1 MAQEDYLSGSQ
12 FGQVAGS
19 LLAGKRKRDKKDFRR
34 ALLASAIFEGFGALQ
49 KQQKQSIIDG
59 TNEVKDK
66 YEDIFTNNEEIYNLK
81 AKARGEYQTYQQ
93 DPNAFIESKA
103 MELFN
108 KDSNLIAELGTNP
121 YSRLTSNDLTQES
134 FEQAQ
139 AVLEEKRKLAKEY
152 IEAQQKNP
160 AVYTSTFTKF
170 NKKAKDEYLAALA
183 QVEDDPYKQGLVKSA
198 FAKLFGGGAEA
209 EAKLKT
215 ALSTAEG
222 KRIAQD
228 DLVAESET
236 VTAQINAKTKTIVD
250 ANKELEGTPYFDYV
264 TKEEQIKR
272 NSKVIKEKIETG
284 KFTDDDVIEAYRLGV
299 APSNIKELTAIQ
311 ENEIGDFVKV
321 FTKVRAIKDRELAR
335 DPSQTFVDPSDYL
348 STKERDIY
356 DVAMGIKRDDIDP
369 LTKIQDP
376 RLRAS
381 VVSTI
386 KNTGLVEGSEDR
398 ELLGLIQGDF
408 ELDET
413 GQKDVSTGQSN
424 QFISNVIRGATVLQ
438 NKYDMTEIKAIQESY
453 KLQLDGIS
461 QGTGSGKEEVPGGF
475 WRQVTTNEL
484 KTNTVE
490 YVNPDVEALPI
501 LPETALQVAQN
512 INDYKYIQRNTT
524 YVDENGETQNLI
536 PTRDKEYTP
545 ETYDGA
551 DFEITFTTKE
561 RLPGSGI
568 YEWTPNI
575 TYIPQP

>member
-19 LLAGKRKRDKKDFRR
+19 LLASNKKRDKKERNK
-34 ALLASAIFEGFGALQ
+34 ALLATVLFETLGALQ
-49 KQQKQSIIDG
+49 KNQKQKIVDG
-59 TNEVKDK
+59 ANDVKDK

-81 AKARGEYQTYQQ
+81 TEARGEYQTYQQ

-121 YSRLTSNDLTQES
+121 YSKLTSNDLTQES
-134 FEQAQ
+134 SEQAL

-160 AVYTSTFTKF
+160 AVNISTLTKF
-170 NKKAKDEYLAALA
+170 NQKAKAEYRAALA

-209 EAKLKT
+209 EAKLT
-215 ALSTAEG
+215 ASLSKAE
-222 KRIAQD
+222 KNRLAQD
-228 DLVAESET
+228 NLVTESET
-236 VTAQINAKTKTIVD
+236 INFKINKKNQSIVD

-264 TKEEQIKR
+264 TQEEQIIR
-272 NSKVIKEKIETG
+272 NSKAIKEKIETG
-284 KFTDDDVIEAYRLGV
+284 KFDSKDVIEAYRLGV
-299 APSNIKELTAIQ
+299 APSNIKELTELQ
-311 ENEIGDFVKV
+311 ENDIGDFVKV
-321 FTKVRAIKDRELAR
+321 FTKVRAITDRELAR
-335 DPSQTFVDPSDYL
+335 DPKQTFVDPSDYL
-348 STKERDIY
+348 STKERDLY
-356 DVAMGIKRDDIDP
+356 DVGMGIKRDGIDP
-369 LTKIQDP
+369 LTQIQDQ

-386 KNTGLVEGSEDR
+386 LNTGIVEGSEDR
-398 ELLGLIQGDF
+398 DILGLIQGNFSVD
-408 ELDET
+408 DT

-424 QFISNVIRGATVLQ
+424 QFVSNVIRGATVLQ
-438 NKYDMTEIKAIQESY
+438 NKYDMNEIQAIKESY

-461 QGTGSGKEEVPGGF
+461 EGTGSGTEEVPGDF
-475 WRQVTTNEL
+475 LRKVFNNER

-501 LPETALQVAQN
+501 LPETALQIAQN

-524 YVDENGETQNLI
+524 YEDEDGQTQNLV
-536 PTRDKEYTP
+536 PSKGKEYPP
-545 ETYDGA
+545 EIYEGA
-551 DFEITFTTKE
+551 DFAITFTTKE
-561 RLPGSGI
+561 RIPGSGI
-568 YEWTPNI
+568 YEWIPNI
-575 TYIPQP
+575 TYISQP

>member
-19 LLAGKRKRDKKDFRR
+19 LLASKRKRDKKDFRR
-34 ALLASAIFEGFGALQ
+34 ALLATAIFEGFGALQ

-59 TNEVKDK
+59 ANEVKDK

-139 AVLEEKRKLAKEY
+139 AVLEEKRNLAKEY
-152 IEAQQKNP
+152 IKAQQKNP

-236 VTAQINAKTKTIVD
+236 VTAQINAKNKTIVD

-284 KFTDDDVIEAYRLGV
+284 KFTEDDVIEAYRLGV
-299 APSNIKELTAIQ
+299 APSNIKELTEIQ

-356 DVAMGIKRDDIDP
+356 DVAMGIKRDEVDYKENITDP
-369 LTKIQDP
+369 K
-376 RLRAS
+376 LRAS
-381 VVSTI
+381 VVSSVI
-386 KNTGLVEGSEDR
+386 NNMNNSENKK
-398 ELLGLIQGDF
+398 LLSL
-408 ELDET
+408 LDGEFAID
-413 GQKDVSTGQSN
+413 GILDASTGQSN
-424 QFISNVIRGATVLQ
+424 LFVTNVIRGATVLQ
-438 NKYDMTEIKAIQESY
+438 NKYDMSEDKAIKESFE
-453 KLQLDGIS
+453 LQLDGIS
-461 QGTGSGKEEVPGGF
+461 VGTGPATEERPSGWKWLPF
-475 WRQVTTNEL
+475 NEL
-484 KTNTVE
+484 TTNTVE

-524 YVDENGETQNLI
+524 YEDEDGQTQNLV
-536 PTRDKEYTP
+536 PTRGKEYTP
-545 ETYDGA
+545 ETYEGA
-551 DFEITFTTKE
+551 DFEITFTTRE